1 MMELREAEFVHFL
14 GELSDAAGAIALRF
28 FRAAL
33 PVDEKEDRSPVTEAD
48 RQIETCL
55 RDMILQRYPAHGI
68 IGEEFG
74 AENETADF
82 VWVIDPIDGTRSF
95 ITGRP
100 LFGTIIGLLYQGQ
113 PLLGLVDQ
121 PYTKER
127 WLGRQGQWATH
138 NGMPLRVAASRRLA
152 QARLYTGSVAMFD
165 DGRIDKFLLLSR
177 RAKVVQYYC
186 DCYAYA
192 LLSMG
197 WVDAVV
203 EQKLKLYDVAGL
215 APIITGAGG
224 VLGDWHRHSV
234 FESSWNGQVIA
245 ASCSSLADELSGIL
259 NEGHAR

>member
-1 MMELREAEFVHFL
+1 MTAATEAGIVLFLHELA
-14 GELSDAAGAIALRF
+14 DAAGVIALRY

-33 PVDEKEDRSPVTEAD
+33 PVDEKDDRSPVTEAD
-48 RQIETCL
+48 RQIEL
-55 RDMILQRYPAHGI
+55 RLREMIMSRYPQHGI

-74 AENETADF
+74 PYQPQAEF

-100 LFGTIIGLLYQGQ
+100 LFGTIIGLLHQGQ

-121 PYTKER
+121 AYTKER
-127 WLGRQGQWATH
+127 WLGRQGQWATF
-138 NGMPLRVAASRRLA
+138 NGAPIHVASPRRLE
-152 QARLYTGSVAMFD
+152 QARLYTGSVGMFD
-165 DGRIDKFLLLSR
+165 DGRIEQFLLLSR

-203 EQKLKLYDVAGL
+203 EQRLKLYDVAGL
-215 APIITGAGG
+215 VPIITGAGG
-224 VLGDWHRHSV
+224 LVCDWQGQSV
-234 FESSWNGQVIA
+234 FAPDWSGQVIA
-245 ASCSSLADELSGIL
+245 ASAQPLVEEVSDLLQGQ
-259 NEGHAR
+259 